1 MTEKRPPVDLTKYPP
16 PVDSGGEPERPEPP
30 PVRVVV
36 SVGGKRVV
44 DREVK
49 G

>member
-16 PVDSGGEPERPEPP
+16 PAADEPERPEPP

-49 G
+49 P